1 MPCYRPHHT
10 SVMGPAR
17 SSPGSQGLK
26 TGETQKPHV
35 LQMIWGIINGGNS
48 VKTGAARQESR
59 LNHHA
64 RRWLEPLAHLQA
76 TGSNAN
82 D

>member
-1 MPCYRPHHT
+1 MPCHRPHHT

-35 LQMIWGIINGGNS
+35 PQMIWGIINGGNS
-48 VKTGAARQESR
+48 VKTGAVRQESR

-64 RRWLEPLAHLQA
+64 RRWLEPLARLDA
-76 TGSNAN
+76 PGSNVN
-82 D
+82 N